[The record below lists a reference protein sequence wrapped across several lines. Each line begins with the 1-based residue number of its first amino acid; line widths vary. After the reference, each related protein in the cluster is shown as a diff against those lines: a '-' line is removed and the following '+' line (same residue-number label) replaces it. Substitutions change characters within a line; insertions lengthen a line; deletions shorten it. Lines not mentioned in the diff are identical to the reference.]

1 MLDFNTGC
9 ECPLPAGGDNRADEI
24 PGTEARSSLGESC
37 PNKAGLSCQF
47 TIGESGSLAADCK
60 DNKVSRGAMSEKKS
74 GELTERKKE
83 FRTTVGGIEVG
94 RVYTAADL
102 KGLTEED
109 IGLPGQ
115 YPFARHIMPTGY
127 RGRLWTMRQYAGF
140 GTVEETNER
149 FKYLYE
155 QGQTGFS
162 VAFHLPTQEG
172 YDSDHPLAAGE
183 VGKCGVAI
191 DSLQDMERLW
201 EGIPLGAVSTSMTI
215 NATAPVILAM
225 YIAAAEKQG
234 VEQGKLNGT
243 VQNDILKEY
252 IARNTYVFG
261 PTASMR
267 LVTDICSYCA
277 QNMSQWNSISISG
290 YHMREAGATAVQEAA
305 FTLAN
310 GIAYVQAMLDRGME
324 VDSFAPR
331 FSFFFAAYTN
341 VLEEVAKFRA
351 LRRIW
356 AKIMKERFG
365 AKNPRSMML
374 RYHVQTDGF
383 TLTAQQPLNNIVRVT
398 LQALA
403 AVLGGCQSLH
413 TNSFD
418 EALALPSEQA
428 VQVALRTQQ
437 IIAEESGVVD
447 TVDPLG
453 GSWYMEWLT
462 DQIEK
467 RVTAYLDEI
476 DGMGGALKAIE
487 KGYVQQEISNSAYDY
502 QKAVDSEEQVLVG
515 VNRYVTEDEYMP
527 ETLEIGVE
535 VERKQTESLKRLR
548 EERDSSAVSHALER
562 VRSAA
567 GSGENVMPV
576 MIEAAKAYATV
587 GEISDALRAVFG
599 EYREPNIL

>member
-1 MLDFNTGC
+1 MAED
-9 ECPLPAGGDNRADEI
+9 
-24 PGTEARSSLGESC
+24 
-37 PNKAGLSCQF
+37 
-47 TIGESGSLAADCK
+47 
-60 DNKVSRGAMSEKKS
+60 KKTK
-74 GELTERKKE
+74 EMTERKRE
-83 FRTTVGGIEVG
+83 FRTTVDGVLVN
-94 RVYTAADL
+94 RVYTPADL
-102 KGLTEED
+102 ESAQEQ
-109 IGLPGQ
+109 IGLPGE
-115 YPFARHIMPTGY
+115 YPFTRHIMPTGY

-149 FKYLYE
+149 FKYLYK

-183 VGKCGVAI
+183 VGKCGVAV
-191 DSLQDMERLW
+191 DSLRDMERLW
-201 EGIPLGAVSTSMTI
+201 EGIPLAEVSTSMTI
-215 NATAPVILAM
+215 NATAPIILAM

-234 VEQGKLNGT
+234 ADKSKLNGT
-243 VQNDILKEY
+243 IQNDILKEY
-252 IARNTYVFG
+252 IARNTYIFG
-261 PTASMR
+261 PTPSMR

-277 QNMSQWNSISISG
+277 ENMPQWNSISISG

-310 GIAYVQAMLDRGME
+310 GIAYVQAMIDRGME

-365 AKNPRSMML
+365 TANPRSMML

-418 EALALPSEQA
+418 EAFALPSEEA

-437 IIAEESGVVD
+437 VIAEESGVAD
-447 TVDPLG
+447 TVDPLA
-453 GSWYMEWLT
+453 GSYYVEWLT
-462 DQIEK
+462 NQLESKIMDYI
-467 RVTAYLDEI
+467 AEI
-476 DGMGGALKAIE
+476 DKTGGALKAIE
-487 KGYVQQEISNSAYDY
+487 KGYVQREIANSAYDY
-502 QKAVDSEEQVLVG
+502 QKAVDSGEQVVVG
-515 VNRYVTEDEYMP
+515 VNKYVAGGEETP
-527 ETLEIGVE
+527 ETLEIGE
-535 VERKQTESLKRLR
+535 ETEMKQVESLRRLKK
-548 EERDSSAVSHALER
+548 ERDSKKVGEVLDKVLNVA
-562 VRSAA
+562 RSD
-567 GSGENVMPV
+567 ENVMPV
-576 MIEAAKAYATV
+576 VIEAVKAYGTV
-587 GEISDALRAVFG
+587 GEISDALRKTFG
-599 EYREPNIL
+599 EYREPNIF

>member
-1 MLDFNTGC
+1 M
-9 ECPLPAGGDNRADEI
+9 
-24 PGTEARSSLGESC
+24 
-37 PNKAGLSCQF
+37 
-47 TIGESGSLAADCK
+47 
-60 DNKVSRGAMSEKKS
+60 RGAMAEEKKTK
-74 GELTERKKE
+74 EMTERKRE
-83 FRTTVGGIEVG
+83 FRTTVDGVLVN
-94 RVYTAADL
+94 RVYTPADL
-102 KGLTEED
+102 ESAQEQ
-109 IGLPGQ
+109 IGLPGE
-115 YPFARHIMPTGY
+115 YPFTRHIMPTGY

-149 FKYLYE
+149 FKYLYK

-183 VGKCGVAI
+183 VGKCGVAV
-191 DSLQDMERLW
+191 DSLRDMERLW
-201 EGIPLGAVSTSMTI
+201 EGIPLAEVSTSMTI
-215 NATAPVILAM
+215 NATAPIILAM

-234 VEQGKLNGT
+234 ADKSKLNGT
-243 VQNDILKEY
+243 IQNDILKEY
-252 IARNTYVFG
+252 IARNTYIFG
-261 PTASMR
+261 PTPSMR

-277 QNMSQWNSISISG
+277 ENMLQWNSISISG

-310 GIAYVQAMLDRGME
+310 GIAYVQAMIDRGME

-365 AKNPRSMML
+365 TANPRSMML

-418 EALALPSEQA
+418 EAFALPSEEA

-437 IIAEESGVVD
+437 VIAEESGVAD
-447 TVDPLG
+447 TVDPLA
-453 GSWYMEWLT
+453 GSYYVERLT
-462 DQIEK
+462 NQLESKTMYYI
-467 RVTAYLDEI
+467 AEI
-476 DGMGGALKAIE
+476 DKTGGALKAIE
-487 KGYVQQEISNSAYDY
+487 KGYVQREIANSAYDY
-502 QKAVDSEEQVLVG
+502 QKAVDSGEQVVVG
-515 VNRYVTEDEYMP
+515 VNKYVAGGEETP
-527 ETLEIGVE
+527 ETLEIGE
-535 VERKQTESLKRLR
+535 ETEMKQVESLRRLKK
-548 EERDSSAVSHALER
+548 ERDSKKVREILDR
-562 VRSAA
+562 VFSVARSD
-567 GSGENVMPV
+567 ENVMPV
-576 MIEAAKAYATV
+576 MIEAVKAYATV
-587 GEISDALRAVFG
+587 GEISDALRKAFG
-599 EYREPNIL
+599 EYREPNIF

>member
-1 MLDFNTGC
+1 M
-9 ECPLPAGGDNRADEI
+9 
-24 PGTEARSSLGESC
+24 TESK
-37 PNKAGLSCQF
+37 KAK
-47 TIGESGSLAADCK
+47 EA
-60 DNKVSRGAMSEKKS
+60 
-74 GELTERKKE
+74 TERKKE
-83 FRTTVGGIEVG
+83 FRTTVDGVLVN
-94 RVYTAADL
+94 RVYTPADL
-102 KGLTEED
+102 GGGEQEG
-109 IGLPGQ
+109 IGLPGE
-115 YPFARHIMPTGY
+115 YPFTRHIMPTGY

-149 FKYLYE
+149 YKYLYE

-183 VGKCGVAI
+183 VGKCGVAV

-201 EGIPLGAVSTSMTI
+201 QDIPLAEVSTSMTI
-215 NATAPVILAM
+215 NATAPILLAM
-225 YIAAAEKQG
+225 YVAAAEKQG
-234 VEQGKLNGT
+234 ADRSKLDGT

-252 IARNTYVFG
+252 IARNTYIFG

-277 QNMSQWNSISISG
+277 QNMPQWNSISISG
-290 YHMREAGATAVQEAA
+290 YHMREAGATAAQEAA

-310 GIAYVQAMLDRGME
+310 GIAYVQAMIDRGME

-341 VLEEVAKFRA
+341 LVEEVAKFRA

-356 AKIMKERFG
+356 ARIMKERFS
-365 AKNPRSMML
+365 ATNPRSMML

-398 LQALA
+398 LQSLA

-418 EALALPSEQA
+418 EALALPSQEA

-437 IIAEESGVVD
+437 IIAEESGVAD

-453 GSWYMEWLT
+453 GSYYIEWLT
-462 DQIEK
+462 SELENKVMDYI
-467 RVTAYLDEI
+467 TEI
-476 DGMGGALKAIE
+476 DKMGGALKAIE
-487 KGYVQQEISNSAYDY
+487 RGYVQKEIANSSYNY
-502 QKAVDSEEQVLVG
+502 QKAVDSGEQAIVG
-515 VNRYVTEDEYMP
+515 VNKFVTQEEHIP
-527 ETLEIGVE
+527 GTLEIGE
-535 VERKQTESLKRLR
+535 ETEKKQVERLRRLK
-548 EERDSSAVSHALER
+548 EERDNKKVSEVLDG
-562 VRSAA
+562 VRSVAR
-567 GSGENVMPV
+567 SGENIMPV
-576 MIEAAKAYATV
+576 IIDAVKAYATV
-587 GEISDALRAVFG
+587 GEISDALREAFG
-599 EYREPNIL
+599 EYREPSIL

>member
-1 MLDFNTGC
+1 M
-9 ECPLPAGGDNRADEI
+9 
-24 PGTEARSSLGESC
+24 
-37 PNKAGLSCQF
+37 
-47 TIGESGSLAADCK
+47 
-60 DNKVSRGAMSEKKS
+60 RGAMAEEKKTK
-74 GELTERKKE
+74 EMTERKRE
-83 FRTTVGGIEVG
+83 FRTTVDGVLVN
-94 RVYTAADL
+94 RVYTPADL
-102 KGLTEED
+102 ESAQEQ
-109 IGLPGQ
+109 IGLPGE
-115 YPFARHIMPTGY
+115 YPFTRHIMPTGY

-149 FKYLYE
+149 FKYLYK

-183 VGKCGVAI
+183 VGKCGVAV
-191 DSLQDMERLW
+191 DSLRDMERLW
-201 EGIPLGAVSTSMTI
+201 EGIPLAEVSTSMTI
-215 NATAPVILAM
+215 NATAPIILAM

-234 VEQGKLNGT
+234 ADKSKLNGT
-243 VQNDILKEY
+243 IQNDILKEY
-252 IARNTYVFG
+252 IARNTYIFG
-261 PTASMR
+261 PTPSMR

-277 QNMSQWNSISISG
+277 ENMPQWNSISISG

-310 GIAYVQAMLDRGME
+310 GIAYVQAMIDRGME

-365 AKNPRSMML
+365 TANPRSMML

-418 EALALPSEQA
+418 EAFALPSEEA

-437 IIAEESGVVD
+437 VIAEESGVAD
-447 TVDPLG
+447 TVDPLA
-453 GSWYMEWLT
+453 GSYYVEWLT
-462 DQIEK
+462 NQLESKIMDYI
-467 RVTAYLDEI
+467 AEI
-476 DGMGGALKAIE
+476 DKTGGALKAIE
-487 KGYVQQEISNSAYDY
+487 KGYVQREIANSAYDY
-502 QKAVDSEEQVLVG
+502 QKAVDSGEQVVVG
-515 VNRYVTEDEYMP
+515 VNKYVAGGEETP
-527 ETLEIGVE
+527 ETLEIGE
-535 VERKQTESLKRLR
+535 ETEMKQVESLRRLKK
-548 EERDSSAVSHALER
+548 ERDSKKVGEVLDR
-562 VRSAA
+562 VFGVARSD
-567 GSGENVMPV
+567 ENVMPV
-576 MIEAAKAYATV
+576 VIEAVKAYGTV
-587 GEISDALRAVFG
+587 GEISDALRKAFG
-599 EYREPNIL
+599 EYREPNIF